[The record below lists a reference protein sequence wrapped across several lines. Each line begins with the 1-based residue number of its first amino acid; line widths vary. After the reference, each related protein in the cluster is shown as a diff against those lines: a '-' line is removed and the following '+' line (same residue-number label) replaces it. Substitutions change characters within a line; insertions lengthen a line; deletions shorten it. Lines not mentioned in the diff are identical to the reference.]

1 MFQQNAGRWLA
12 ALIAVSVPCLLLW
25 VGCGKDLMGADG
37 QGPDL
42 DETAITHPQDGAA
55 LSSTITDIR
64 GRAEVGASVEIGIN
78 GDFSGGYTATAWP
91 AAEGGGVGRFTVE
104 AVDLGE
110 EGPKLIEANI
120 TDLFGN
126 PTPSP
131 VTISVTLDTTA
142 PAVAFVNLR
151 EAQWDDE
158 MEHWTTGVPRITLV
172 CTSDTSATG
181 ARVRYGINEFR
192 ADSLGPDGELRRYR
206 IPMTAPLL
214 TPAHPES
221 LVHYQIEAFDDAGNV
236 GAEPLTIFWA
246 AAGKETVLTYDDG
259 HPDFIQN
266 NTTGQNGMQLAVYFQ
281 APPWANYVTGAEF
294 YIMNDNQTN
303 PNDPQAPSTR
313 PFRIFVWRP
322 TQDERPGIKAND
334 GYTPCGEFG
343 CYPEAQLVGWDFP
356 NAIEITNHQH
366 FPNKTF
372 FLGMEWLHRNNP
384 YIGLDPDDPIDSR
397 SFRWNWTE
405 WEMMTL
411 DAIVHARVSDLQ
423 TTGDRA
429 RTAVL
434 KPVAYEVIER
444 E

>member
-1 MFQQNAGRWLA
+1 MFEQRARRLA
-12 ALIAVSVPCLLLW
+12 AVLIVVAVPCLLLW
-25 VGCGKDLMGADG
+25 VGCGKDLMSA
-37 QGPDL
+37 
-42 DETAITHPQDGAA
+42 DETAPTGSVITHPEDGAA
-55 LSSTITDIR
+55 LSSKITDIR
-64 GRAEVGASVEIGIN
+64 GRAEVGATIEIGIN
-78 GDFSGGYTATAWP
+78 GDFSGGYSAVAWP
-91 AAEGGGVGRFTVE
+91 DGAGQGNGRFTVE
-104 AVDLGE
+104 SVDLGD
-110 EGPKLIEANI
+110 EGPKEIEAVI

-126 PTPSP
+126 ATPQP

-151 EAQWDDE
+151 AAQWDDVAGQ
-158 MEHWTTGVPRITLV
+158 WTTGVPRIELI
-172 CTSDTSATG
+172 CTADTTASG

-192 ADSLGPDGELRRYR
+192 ADSLGMVGDVVQYR
-206 IPMTAPLL
+206 IPMTAPPLS
-214 TPAHPES
+214 PADPES
-221 LVHYQIEAFDDAGNV
+221 LVYYQIEAFDDAGNI
-236 GAEPLTIFWA
+236 GAEPLTVFWA
-246 AAGKETVLTYDDG
+246 AAGKETVLSWDDG

-281 APPWANYVTGAEF
+281 APPWANYITGAEF

-322 TQDERPGIKAND
+322 TQDERPGVKAND
-334 GYTPCGEFG
+334 GYTPCGELG

-356 NAIEITNHQH
+356 NSIDITNHQH

-372 FLGMEWLHRNNP
+372 FLGLEWLHRNNP

-397 SFRWNWTE
+397 SFRWNWTT

-423 TTGDRA
+423 LTGGAA

-434 KPVAYEVIER
+434 KPVAVEVIEQ

>member
-1 MFQQNAGRWLA
+1 LA
-12 ALIAVSVPCLLLW
+12 AVLIVVAVPCLLLW
-25 VGCGKDLMGADG
+25 VGCGKDLMSADTLPPTG
-37 QGPDL
+37 TQ
-42 DETAITHPQDGAA
+42 ITHPEDGAA
-55 LSSTITDIR
+55 LSSKITDIR
-64 GRAEVGASVEIGIN
+64 GRAEVGATIEIGIN
-78 GDFSGGYTATAWP
+78 GDFSAGYSAQAWP
-91 AAEGGGVGRFTVE
+91 DGAGHGNGRFTVE
-104 AVDLGE
+104 SVDLGD
-110 EGPKLIEANI
+110 EGPKDIQAVI
-120 TDLFGN
+120 SDLFGN
-126 PTPSP
+126 EGPP

-142 PAVAFVNLR
+142 PTVAFVNLR
-151 EAQWDDE
+151 DAQWDDVE
-158 MEHWTTGVPRITLV
+158 GRWTTGVPRIELV
-172 CTSDTSATG
+172 CTSDTTATG

-192 ADSLGPDGELRRYR
+192 ADSLGMEGDRVRYR
-206 IPMTAPLL
+206 IPMTSPPL

-221 LVHYQIEAFDDAGNV
+221 LVHYQVEAFDDAGNI
-236 GAEPLTIFWA
+236 GAEALTIFWA
-246 AAGKETVLTYDDG
+246 AAGKETVLSWDDG
-259 HPDFIQN
+259 HPNFIQN

-356 NAIEITNHQH
+356 NAIDITNHQQ

-423 TTGDRA
+423 STGDKA

-434 KPVAYEVIER
+434 KPVAVELIKQE
-444 E
+444 